1 MGAIDKLTRHQL
13 HDLVACYLLER
24 GKQAPFSS
32 SEAADVLEVEITRA
46 GRFLR
51 LLREYRLVRAI
62 KDRRQYLYQLTV
74 DGRRAIIRLRRGGR
88 LPGVCCVCGGAASPY
103 AFRQRYFCR
112 SCLMVAKREDYPI
125 L

>member
-1 MGAIDKLTRHQL
+1 MGKIDKLTRHQL

-24 GKQAPFSS
+24 EKQGPFAS

-51 LLREYRLVRAI
+51 TMREYRLVRVI
-62 KDRRQYLYQLTV
+62 RSSRRYLYTLTV
-74 DGRRAIIRLRRGGR
+74 DGKRVILHLRRSGG
-88 LPGVCCVCGGAASPY
+88 LPGECCVCGSSASPY
-103 AFRQRYFCR
+103 AFRKRYFCR
-112 SCLMVAKREDYPI
+112 ACLMEAKREDYP